1 MKFVYAMAFGTV
13 LAACASGGPD
23 VASMREDTTG
33 RRDSVAAVAAA
44 SMNENN
50 VIGLLSFVH
59 ESDSALGAL
68 AAAKG
73 ATLNLKEF
81 GRMVLREHRALR
93 KDILDLGEKIGAP
106 PAAPSAPADTP
117 PVAGLEALEKSNPS
131 LAWDAAY
138 LNYMIAAHTS
148 SLENTA
154 RALAATHRPEVRQFV
169 SRSVPILQKHLD
181 KARQLRKAL
190 SKARPAPVA
199 RRPSGR

>member
-1 MKFVYAMAFGTV
+1 
-13 LAACASGGPD
+13 
-23 VASMREDTTG
+23 MREDTAG
-33 RRDSVAAVAAA
+33 RRDSIAAVAAS

-73 ATLNLKEF
+73 ATLNVKEF

-93 KDILDLGEKIGAP
+93 KDILDVGEQIGAP
-106 PAAPSAPADTP
+106 PAAPSTPADAP
-117 PVAGLEALEKSNPS
+117 PVAGREALETAAAS

-138 LNYMIAAHTS
+138 LEYMITAHAS

-181 KARQLRKAL
+181 KARQ
-190 SKARPAPVA
+190 
-199 RRPSGR
+199 